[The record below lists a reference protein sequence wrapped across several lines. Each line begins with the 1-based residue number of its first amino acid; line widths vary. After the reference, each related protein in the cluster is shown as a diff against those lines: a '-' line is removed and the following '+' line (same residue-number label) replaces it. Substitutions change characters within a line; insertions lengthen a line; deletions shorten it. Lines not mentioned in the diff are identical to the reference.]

1 MPHFIFILC
10 PLFIPLST
18 QYQVNRYFSSADSDI
33 AFHSTQDYFE
43 TERINK
49 MTMSASQKELW
60 VFCCREMLGDLWI
73 GIKSRLSSTTN
84 QRSSLVIPLAVY
96 GQRAKCV
103 AIVKHRTHQR
113 GQLGY
118 LYITSINLPDSITIA
133 IHPPPSND
141 EKSIDLKFDPPVE
154 DGFEVRQ
161 RLFEWRDKA
170 FEHFDVVR
178 FLPDLRGI
186 C

>member
-1 MPHFIFILC
+1 
-10 PLFIPLST
+10 
-18 QYQVNRYFSSADSDI
+18 
-33 AFHSTQDYFE
+33 
-43 TERINK
+43 
-49 MTMSASQKELW
+49 MTRGRAEL
-60 VFCCREMLGDLWI
+60 
-73 GIKSRLSSTTN
+73 T
-84 QRSSLVIPLAVY
+84 
-96 GQRAKCV
+96 

-141 EKSIDLKFDPPVE
+141 EQSIDLKFDPPVE
-154 DGFEVRQ
+154 DGFEVRT

-178 FLPDLRGI
+178 PYLYLCEYTDKIARDAGYHILFETCHGPIHFAYNARSQCSDVCFIWNWVLCRGI
-186 C
+186 QAEDRIMGWKGFTTWFSGFGWFHRTSQYHRCDQC

>member
-18 QYQVNRYFSSADSDI
+18 QYQVDRYSRSADSADI

-43 TERINK
+43 GGRIDK

-60 VFCCREMLGDLWI
+60 VLFRCEMLGYLWV
-73 GIKSRLSSTTN
+73 GIKSRLSSITN
-84 QRSSLVIPLAVY
+84 QRSSLVSLLAVY
-96 GQRAKCV
+96 ERGAERA

-178 FLPDLRGI
+178 SLP
-186 C
+186 

>member
-1 MPHFIFILC
+1 VCSP
-10 PLFIPLST
+10 P
-18 QYQVNRYFSSADSDI
+18 
-33 AFHSTQDYFE
+33 FE
-43 TERINK
+43 ERVAK
-49 MTMSASQKELW
+49 
-60 VFCCREMLGDLWI
+60 WI
-73 GIKSRLSSTTN
+73 
-84 QRSSLVIPLAVY
+84 
-96 GQRAKCV
+96 

-133 IHPPPSND
+133 IHPPPSNA
-141 EKSIDLKFDPPVE
+141 EQSIDLKFDPPVE

-178 FLPDLRGI
+178 LSENPWNI